1 VRKIIKQE
9 SRRKNDNSYNMKRKK
24 KKNDSEV
31 KIILDGCTCKSRKA
45 KKRLMLEKCSRM
57 RDRKIN

>member
-24 KKNDSEV
+24 KNDLEV